1 MKNKPVLMLADVK
14 KIAAA
19 AEAEAIKN
27 NWAVAIA
34 ILDDGGHPLGI
45 SRLDGAT
52 PLNVEVALAKAR
64 TSALSHRSSK
74 MFEDRVAAGR
84 LSMLNMPLL
93 PLQGG
98 LHIMVQGECVG
109 SVGVS
114 GVQSHEDE
122 QVAKAGIDALG
133 I

>member
-1 MKNKPVLMLADVK
+1 MKNKSMLTLGDVK
-14 KIAAA
+14 KIVAA
-19 AEAEAIKN
+19 AEAEALKN
-27 NWAVAIA
+27 NWVVAIA
-34 ILDDGGHPLGI
+34 VLDDGGHPLAI

-52 PLNVEVALAKAR
+52 PLNVEVAMSKAR
-64 TSALSHRSSK
+64 TSALSGRSSK

-98 LHIMVQGECVG
+98 LPIIVDKQCIG

-114 GVQSHEDE
+114 GVQSQEDE
-122 QVAKAGIDALG
+122 QIAKAGIDSLG